1 MDPSHARRYTKTE
14 IEKIVAEILSK
25 AYPAGINID
34 IDIDWLIEKSEI
46 VDDIVPAD
54 LLEDKFEVAAIITS
68 KSNGHFDILV
78 DEDTL
83 DYHRFRANFSI
94 AHEFGHIVLH
104 SQICTGCHT
113 IEDSIALRKR
123 IKKAYNFIERNA
135 NYFAGA
141 ILIPRRTIFEDAS
154 RIYEALV
161 KDIGYNVN
169 LVRERMCST
178 LAQRYNVT
186 IQPMEIRLKEVKLE
200 RKISK
205 ALQSNLPYLD
215 L

>member
-1 MDPSHARRYTKTE
+1 MEPSHTRMYKKAE

-25 AYPAGINID
+25 AYPAGINIP
-34 IDIDWLIEKSEI
+34 IDIDCLIENNEM

-68 KSNGHFDILV
+68 KSNDHFDILV
-78 DEDTL
+78 DEETL
-83 DYHRFRANFSI
+83 YYQQFRDNFSI

-123 IKKAYNFIERNA
+123 IKRAYSFIERNA

-141 ILIPRRTIFEDAS
+141 ILMPRRTIFEDTAK
-154 RIYEALV
+154 IYEALV

-169 LVRERMCST
+169 LIPERICST
-178 LAQRYNVT
+178 LAQRYTVT
-186 IQPMEIRLKEVKLE
+186 IRPMKIRLKEVNLQQ
-200 RKISK
+200 KIRK